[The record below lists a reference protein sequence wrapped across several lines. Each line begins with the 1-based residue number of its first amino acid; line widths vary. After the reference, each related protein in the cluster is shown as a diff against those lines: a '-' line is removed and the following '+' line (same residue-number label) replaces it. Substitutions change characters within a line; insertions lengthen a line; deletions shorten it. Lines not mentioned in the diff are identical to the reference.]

1 MPAEDI
7 AVHREFRAK
16 MIRVYNEIISRAVYV
31 NSRQHIQFGY
41 EDRFR
46 RKVTKYLDP
55 MVSSAIVNGLVPK
68 SGVLYRGGHG
78 GGKTIL
84 VQKVCRAITG
94 LSEKEIAESMIR
106 GNDSATINTLLAS
119 LHVGRLMSAGAEEVR
134 WRKFVTC
141 FVKIIDEVNRFP
153 PAAVNP
159 LFEIL
164 NTGRAA
170 YLDDTYEVDDFI
182 SFATENPNDPGTY
195 ELPRPFLDRYSFCV
209 PAPQIPTANDLFI
222 LSERADDRI
231 YDIEVEPVSS
241 IDGLKT
247 IRRMIADQV
256 QFDPMAKLYV
266 IYLCEALS
274 TCERADQHDKSQN
287 DIEVGQR
294 CKGCAFDSEGAFCK
308 YTMAG
313 ISGRAFLDLQRW
325 AKAYSWFLD
334 AFTDETEPKVQ
345 MSVVQQI
352 ASNVLLHRLE
362 PNRQMLDSEPYFG
375 RRLMYARDLVQ
386 KITNSFNTALPALLQ
401 LPDVLEGRVK
411 PYDSVIWTNVK
422 KDLVIKYHFR
432 PLIEEV
438 DSSEFKDLYRL
449 LSMRGRTLDELER
462 VKEHLLYHSSLRP
475 HAQKYLISMLCDR
488 TREAESG
495 QPVKTEGG
503 RLVASDKAE
512 NGRLVAGNV
521 VAVDTEPV
529 DSPVKPGEAEQRVV

>member
-1 MPAEDI
+1 MGSLSDDVITA
-7 AVHREFRAK
+7 HRAFRAK

-31 NSRQHIQFGY
+31 NSRQHIEFGY
-41 EDRFR
+41 ENNLRQ
-46 RKVTKYLDP
+46 KVVKYLDP

-78 GGKTIL
+78 GGKTTLI
-84 VQKVCRAITG
+84 QKVCRAITG
-94 LSEKEIAESMIR
+94 LSERELSEAMIR

-119 LHVGRLMSAGAEEVR
+119 LHVGRLMSEGAEEVR

-170 YLDDTYEVDDFI
+170 YLDDTCEIDDFI

-209 PAPQIPTANDLFI
+209 VAPQIPTANDLFI

-231 YDIEVEPVSS
+231 YNIEVEPVTTIS
-241 IDGLKT
+241 DLKAV
-247 IRRMIADQV
+247 RRLIADQV
-256 QFDPMAKLYV
+256 QFEPMAKLYV

-274 TCERADQHDKSQN
+274 TCERADQYDKSQN

-313 ISGRAFLDLQRW
+313 ISGRAFLDIQRW
-325 AKAYSWFLD
+325 AKAYSWFLN
-334 AFTDETEPKVQ
+334 AFTVESEPRVQ

-352 ASNVLLHRLE
+352 IPYVVLHRLE
-362 PNRQMLDSEPYFG
+362 PNHQILDADPYFG
-375 RRLMYARDLVQ
+375 RRLMYTRDLVQ

-401 LPDVLEGRVK
+401 LPDVLAGRIK

-432 PLIEEV
+432 PLLEEV
-438 DSSEFKDLYRL
+438 DTLEFQDLYRM
-449 LSMRGRTLDELER
+449 LSVPGQPPEDLER
-462 VKEHLLYHSSLRP
+462 IKEHLLYHSSLRP
-475 HAQKYLISMLCDR
+475 HAQKYLISMLFDR
-488 TREAESG
+488 YKDG
-495 QPVKTEGG
+495 QGG
-503 RLVASDKAE
+503 SE
-512 NGRLVAGNV
+512 IGG
-521 VAVDTEPV
+521 VAVLGSEPAP
-529 DSPVKPGEAEQRVV
+529 SREMRAAP